1 VKNNRVLVID
11 NERSVLDSY
20 QLLLEELGHE
30 PVLID
35 SYLDAIRVL
44 EEAKRKGESYRAA
57 IIDYQLNAGHTG
69 LEVFEKI
76 IDSDEALAR
85 RSIII
90 TARHHTDVLAL
101 FSHTKIKPGL
111 FLYKDYDD
119 NEKIEEFLCR
129 R

>member
-1 VKNNRVLVID
+1 MKTKRVLVID
-11 NERSVLDSY
+11 NEQGVLESY
-20 QLLLEELGHE
+20 QLLLEDLGYA
-30 PVLID
+30 PILIGN
-35 SYLDAIRVL
+35 YLDAIRAL
-44 EEAKRKGESYRAA
+44 ETAQRGEEHYHAA
-57 IIDYQLNAGHTG
+57 IIDYQLDSGHTG

-76 IDSDEALAR
+76 IMTDKDLAGR
-85 RSIII
+85 CIII

-129 R
+129 L